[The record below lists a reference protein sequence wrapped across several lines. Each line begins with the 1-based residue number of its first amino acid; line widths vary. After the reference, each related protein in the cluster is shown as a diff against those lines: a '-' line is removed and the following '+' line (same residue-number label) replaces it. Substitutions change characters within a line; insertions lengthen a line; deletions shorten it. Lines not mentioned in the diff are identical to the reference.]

1 MASQGGKDTA
11 IVKEKNSI
19 TGGIR
24 KIAHLRNQMH
34 VHLIFFMIFPVLCS
48 VREILFGVMDFYDND
63 HKRGCVDLGS
73 KKDDHM
79 LCRSEVCRQDWL
91 SRLVV
96 ASASAKRVS

>member
-1 MASQGGKDTA
+1 
-11 IVKEKNSI
+11 
-19 TGGIR
+19 
-24 KIAHLRNQMH
+24 MH
-34 VHLIFFMIFPVLCS
+34 VHLIFFYDFFSPVCS

-79 LCRSEVCRQDWL
+79 LCRSEVCRQDGL